1 MEAGRKRERL
11 METAKSGRKRA
22 GKKKASNAVSF
33 FMQLTVDSAKMVE
46 EGRLKRA
53 VARRNE
59 ENSGVAPIVPEALT
73 EQERAALLQEEMAR
87 EKILSRERSLQ
98 MHAERLRE
106 KEERPRAPPGPN
118 QEDES
123 EQDYNKYRQIW
134 DMKWSKQYGSFE
146 DTTSIPAMCFTDNP
160 MPHFTVHQ
168 TTMQIFSVKVTEIT
182 GGLQWPLD
190 VFGMIAMRDDL
201 DHNRNIIFNRSRDNC
216 QTLTQQFLALLSEIW
231 QFTLTVYYELS
242 IILTFSLAKSGQHLV
257 LTGPA
262 RAVVHEGHPSVYFEA
277 ILKVKGA
284 TCSED
289 RDLSLLI
296 SRCNIRQS
304 PSKSL
309 VGTRCYRSKLSTLEL
324 AYGIIVAC
332 AEATI
337 AVEVVE
343 GSWPQGFHGQ
353 LTACTASVPHMKVLL
368 LDSGEKEAVAGDS
381 GKMELSRRVV
391 SVERSGRLMVCA
403 LLSRGGEKV
412 VEAET
417 SFAPLEAGRSHGML
431 DVGSCKL
438 RVTVAWS
445 PILKGYPLRGFSLPS
460 SEAVAS

>member
-1 MEAGRKRERL
+1 MEMETMEAGRKRERL
-11 METAKSGRKRA
+11 METGKSGRKRA
-22 GKKKASNAVSF
+22 GKKKASNALSF
-33 FMQLTVDSAKMVE
+33 FMQLTIDSAKMVE

-59 ENSGVAPIVPEALT
+59 ENPGVAPIVPEALT

-87 EKILSRERSLQ
+87 EKMLSRERSLQ

-106 KEERPRAPPGPN
+106 KEERPPAPPGPN

-146 DTTSIPAMCFTDNP
+146 HTTSIPAMCFTDNP
-160 MPHFTVHQ
+160 MPRFTVHQ
-168 TTMQIFSVKVTEIT
+168 TTMQIFSVK
-182 GGLQWPLD
+182 
-190 VFGMIAMRDDL
+190 
-201 DHNRNIIFNRSRDNC
+201 
-216 QTLTQQFLALLSEIW
+216 FLALLSEIW

-242 IILTFSLAKSGQHLV
+242 IILTIFLAKSGQHLV

-309 VGTRCYRSKLSTLEL
+309 VGTRCYTSKLSTLEL

-337 AVEVVE
+337 GVEVVE
-343 GSWPQGFHGQ
+343 GSWPEGFHGQ
-353 LTACTASVPHMKVLL
+353 LTACTASVPHMKVMLV
-368 LDSGEKEAVAGDS
+368 DSGEKEAVAGDG

-391 SVERSGRLMVCA
+391 SVERSGQLVVCA
-403 LLSRGGEKV
+403 VLSRGGEKV

-417 SFAPLEAGRSHGML
+417 SFAPLEAGRSHDML
-431 DVGSCKL
+431 DVGLCKL

-460 SEAVAS
+460 TKAVAS

>member
-1 MEAGRKRERL
+1 MKHCYLLNLIDGVVVL
-11 METAKSGRKRA
+11 HC
-22 GKKKASNAVSF
+22 
-33 FMQLTVDSAKMVE
+33 MQ
-46 EGRLKRA
+46 
-53 VARRNE
+53 
-59 ENSGVAPIVPEALT
+59 
-73 EQERAALLQEEMAR
+73 
-87 EKILSRERSLQ
+87 
-98 MHAERLRE
+98 
-106 KEERPRAPPGPN
+106 
-118 QEDES
+118 
-123 EQDYNKYRQIW
+123 
-134 DMKWSKQYGSFE
+134 
-146 DTTSIPAMCFTDNP
+146 
-160 MPHFTVHQ
+160 
-168 TTMQIFSVKVTEIT
+168 
-182 GGLQWPLD
+182 
-190 VFGMIAMRDDL
+190 
-201 DHNRNIIFNRSRDNC
+201 
-216 QTLTQQFLALLSEIW
+216 
-231 QFTLTVYYELS
+231 
-242 IILTFSLAKSGQHLV
+242 GQHLV

-277 ILKVKGA
+277 ILKVKGT

-289 RDLSLLI
+289 KDLSLLI

-343 GSWPQGFHGQ
+343 GSLPEEFHGQ

-368 LDSGEKEAVAGDS
+368 LDSGEKEAVAGDG

-391 SVERSGRLMVCA
+391 SVERSGQLVVCA
-403 LLSRGGEKV
+403 VLSRGGEKV
-412 VEAET
+412 LEAET

-460 SEAVAS
+460 SEAVC

>member
-1 MEAGRKRERL
+1 MEMETMEAGRKRERL
-11 METAKSGRKRA
+11 METGKSGRKRA
-22 GKKKASNAVSF
+22 GKKKASNALSF
-33 FMQLTVDSAKMVE
+33 FMQLTIDSAKMVE

-59 ENSGVAPIVPEALT
+59 ENPGVAPIVPEALT

-87 EKILSRERSLQ
+87 EKMLSRDLSLQ

-106 KEERPRAPPGPN
+106 KEERPPAPPGPN

-146 DTTSIPAMCFTDNP
+146 HTTSIPAMCFTDNP
-160 MPHFTVHQ
+160 MPRFTVHQ
-168 TTMQIFSVKVTEIT
+168 TTMQIFSVK
-182 GGLQWPLD
+182 
-190 VFGMIAMRDDL
+190 
-201 DHNRNIIFNRSRDNC
+201 
-216 QTLTQQFLALLSEIW
+216 FLALLSEIW

-242 IILTFSLAKSGQHLV
+242 IILTFFLAKSGQHLV

-296 SRCNIRQS
+296 SRCNIHQS

-309 VGTRCYRSKLSTLEL
+309 VGTRCYTSKLSTLEL

-337 AVEVVE
+337 GVEVVE
-343 GSWPQGFHGQ
+343 GSWPEGFHGQ
-353 LTACTASVPHMKVLL
+353 LTACTASVPHMKVML
-368 LDSGEKEAVAGDS
+368 LDSGEKAARWNSRAV
-381 GKMELSRRVV
+381 LSLLKGLGSSWFVLCCLVVARRWW
-391 SVERSGRLMVCA
+391 RLRRP
-403 LLSRGGEKV
+403 LHHWRL
-412 VEAET
+412 VEAMTCLMLARVSCE
-417 SFAPLEAGRSHGML
+417 SRWPGRQ
-431 DVGSCKL
+431 
-438 RVTVAWS
+438 
-445 PILKGYPLRGFSLPS
+445 F
-460 SEAVAS
+460 

>member
-11 METAKSGRKRA
+11 METGKSGRKRA
-22 GKKKASNAVSF
+22 GKKKASNALSF
-33 FMQLTVDSAKMVE
+33 FMQLTIDSAKMVE

-59 ENSGVAPIVPEALT
+59 ENPGVAPIVPEALT

-87 EKILSRERSLQ
+87 EKMLSRDLSLQ

-106 KEERPRAPPGPN
+106 KEERPPAPPGPN

-146 DTTSIPAMCFTDNP
+146 HTTSIPAMCFTDNP
-160 MPHFTVHQ
+160 MPRFTVHQ

-182 GGLQWPLD
+182 GSLQWPLD

-216 QTLTQQFLALLSEIW
+216 QTLTQQ
-231 QFTLTVYYELS
+231 
-242 IILTFSLAKSGQHLV
+242 GQHLV

-296 SRCNIRQS
+296 SRCNIHQS

-309 VGTRCYRSKLSTLEL
+309 VGTRCYTSKLSTLEL

-337 AVEVVE
+337 GVEVVE
-343 GSWPQGFHGQ
+343 GSWPEGFHGQ
-353 LTACTASVPHMKVLL
+353 LTACTASVPHMKVML
-368 LDSGEKEAVAGDS
+368 LDSGEKEAVAGD
-381 GKMELSRRVV
+381 GGRMELSRRVV
-391 SVERSGRLMVCA
+391 SVERSGQLVVCA
-403 LLSRGGEKV
+403 VLSRGGEKV

-417 SFAPLEAGRSHGML
+417 SFAPLEAGRSHDML

-460 SEAVAS
+460 TKAVAS

>member
-1 MEAGRKRERL
+1 MEMETMEAGRKTERL
-11 METAKSGRKRA
+11 TVTGKSGRKRA
-22 GKKKASNAVSF
+22 GKKKASGKISEASNAVSF
-33 FMQLTVDSAKMVE
+33 FMQLTIDSARMVE

-59 ENSGVAPIVPEALT
+59 ENPGVEPIVPEALT
-73 EQERAALLQEEMAR
+73 EQEREALLQEEMAR

-106 KEERPRAPPGPN
+106 KEERPPGPS

-146 DTTSIPAMCFTDNP
+146 DNTSIPPMCFTDNP

-216 QTLTQQFLALLSEIW
+216 QTLTQQ
-231 QFTLTVYYELS
+231 
-242 IILTFSLAKSGQHLV
+242 GQHLV

-304 PSKSL
+304 PSESL

-343 GSWPQGFHGQ
+343 GSWPEGFHGQ

-368 LDSGEKEAVAGDS
+368 LDSGEKEAVAGDG
-381 GKMELSRRVV
+381 GKIELSRRVV
-391 SVERSGRLMVCA
+391 SVERIGRLLVCA
-403 LLSRGGEKV
+403 VLSRGGDKL

-431 DVGSCKL
+431 DAGSCKL

-460 SEAVAS
+460 TEAVAS

>member
-160 MPHFTVHQ
+160 MPRFTVHQ

-216 QTLTQQFLALLSEIW
+216 QTLTQQ
-231 QFTLTVYYELS
+231 
-242 IILTFSLAKSGQHLV
+242 GQHLV

-353 LTACTASVPHMKVLL
+353 LTACTANVPHMKVLL

-417 SFAPLEAGRSHGML
+417 SFAPLEAGRSHDML

-460 SEAVAS
+460 SEAVVS

>member
-1 MEAGRKRERL
+1 METETMEAGRKRERL

-33 FMQLTVDSAKMVE
+33 FMQLTIDSAKMVE

-59 ENSGVAPIVPEALT
+59 ENPGVAPIVPEALT

-160 MPHFTVHQ
+160 MPRFTVHQ

-216 QTLTQQFLALLSEIW
+216 QTLTQQ
-231 QFTLTVYYELS
+231 
-242 IILTFSLAKSGQHLV
+242 GQHLV

-296 SRCNIRQS
+296 SRCNTRQS
-304 PSKSL
+304 ASKSL

-337 AVEVVE
+337 RVELVE
-343 GSWPQGFHGQ
+343 GSWPEGFHGQ

-368 LDSGEKEAVAGDS
+368 LDSGEKEAVVGDG

-391 SVERSGRLMVCA
+391 SVERSGQLVVCA
-403 LLSRGGEKV
+403 VLSRGGEKV

-417 SFAPLEAGRSHGML
+417 SFAPLEAGRSHDML

-460 SEAVAS
+460 SEAVVS

>member
-1 MEAGRKRERL
+1 
-11 METAKSGRKRA
+11 
-22 GKKKASNAVSF
+22 
-33 FMQLTVDSAKMVE
+33 MQ
-46 EGRLKRA
+46 
-53 VARRNE
+53 
-59 ENSGVAPIVPEALT
+59 
-73 EQERAALLQEEMAR
+73 
-87 EKILSRERSLQ
+87 
-98 MHAERLRE
+98 
-106 KEERPRAPPGPN
+106 
-118 QEDES
+118 
-123 EQDYNKYRQIW
+123 
-134 DMKWSKQYGSFE
+134 
-146 DTTSIPAMCFTDNP
+146 
-160 MPHFTVHQ
+160 
-168 TTMQIFSVKVTEIT
+168 
-182 GGLQWPLD
+182 
-190 VFGMIAMRDDL
+190 
-201 DHNRNIIFNRSRDNC
+201 
-216 QTLTQQFLALLSEIW
+216 
-231 QFTLTVYYELS
+231 
-242 IILTFSLAKSGQHLV
+242 GQHLV

-296 SRCNIRQS
+296 SRCNTRQS
-304 PSKSL
+304 ASKSL

-337 AVEVVE
+337 RVELVE
-343 GSWPQGFHGQ
+343 GSWPEGFHGQ

-368 LDSGEKEAVAGDS
+368 LDSGEKEAVVRDG

-391 SVERSGRLMVCA
+391 SVERSGQLVVCA
-403 LLSRGGEKV
+403 VLSRGGEKV

-417 SFAPLEAGRSHGML
+417 SFAPLEAGRSHDML

-460 SEAVAS
+460 SEAVVS